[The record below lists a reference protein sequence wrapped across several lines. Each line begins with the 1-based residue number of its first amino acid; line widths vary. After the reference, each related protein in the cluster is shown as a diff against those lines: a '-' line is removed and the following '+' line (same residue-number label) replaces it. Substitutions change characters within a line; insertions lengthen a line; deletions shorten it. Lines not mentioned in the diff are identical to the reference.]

1 MSRVKESKE
10 KLQNKGEEEEEK
22 MEKKKKFSFANINLV
37 NLLQG
42 MIEAYI

>member
-1 MSRVKESKE
+1 MSRIKESKE

-22 MEKKKKFSFANINLV
+22 MEKKKFSFANINLV